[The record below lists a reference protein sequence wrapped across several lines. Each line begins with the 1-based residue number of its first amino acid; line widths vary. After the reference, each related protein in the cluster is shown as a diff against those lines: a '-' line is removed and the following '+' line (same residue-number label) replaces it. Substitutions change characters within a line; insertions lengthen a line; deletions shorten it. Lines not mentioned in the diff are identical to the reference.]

1 LEKEMANVISLK
13 NCKRFERH
21 RSSLDM
27 RVLKASVE
35 TMRLADQPRDANS
48 GEIIQEK
55 SLTPERQ

>member
-1 LEKEMANVISLK
+1 MANVISLK

-35 TMRLADQPRDANS
+35 VMKLADQPREANS
-48 GEIIQEK
+48 GEILQEK